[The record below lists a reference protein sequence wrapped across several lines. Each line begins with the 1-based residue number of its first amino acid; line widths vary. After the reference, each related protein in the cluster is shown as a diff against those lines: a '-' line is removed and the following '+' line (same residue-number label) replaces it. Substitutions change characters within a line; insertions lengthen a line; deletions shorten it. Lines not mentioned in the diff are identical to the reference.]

1 MKYRKKPVVIEAIE
15 WKGDNLREIIDFA
28 GLHSSAEKWTWN
40 EYKEVVATEG
50 LKIFTLEGSHMAS
63 IGDMIIKGVQGE
75 FYPCKPDIFAKTYEK
90 VAQKEKSE
98 TASSTSTNTTKA
110 EIKPCENDN
119 CVNYSEDYDYNC
131 CYFMDCKER
140 V

>member
-1 MKYRKKPVVIEAIE
+1 MDLRKLIDENVECVDTPNGKYL
-15 WKGDNLREIIDFA
+15 NREQVFESIK
-28 GLHSSAEKWTWN
+28 LVEEK
-40 EYKEVVATEG
+40 
-50 LKIFTLEGSHMAS
+50 LKS
-63 IGDMIIKGVQGE
+63 
-75 FYPCKPDIFAKTYEK
+75 P
-90 VAQKEKSE
+90 
-98 TASSTSTNTTKA
+98 NTTKA

>member
-1 MKYRKKPVVIEAIE
+1 MNQGGIVPSRGEMKARLLEERVIALEA
-15 WKGDNLREIIDFA
+15 
-28 GLHSSAEKWTWN
+28 
-40 EYKEVVATEG
+40 
-50 LKIFTLEGSHMAS
+50 
-63 IGDMIIKGVQGE
+63 
-75 FYPCKPDIFAKTYEK
+75 K
-90 VAQKEKSE
+90 VAEL
-98 TASSTSTNTTKA
+98 STSTNTTKA